1 LGTAAEMGGPNQ
13 AFFIVFSL
21 KYGYWVIA
29 NNDVN
34 FHINVDNEPRG
45 SILGYLAGNQK
56 TGS

>member
-1 LGTAAEMGGPNQ
+1 MGGPNQ